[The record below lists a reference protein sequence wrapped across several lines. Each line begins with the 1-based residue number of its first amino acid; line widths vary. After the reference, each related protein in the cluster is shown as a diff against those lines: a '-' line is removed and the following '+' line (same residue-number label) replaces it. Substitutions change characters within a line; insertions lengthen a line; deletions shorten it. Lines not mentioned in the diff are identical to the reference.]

1 MRSQID
7 ERAFVRYD
15 APVQCSRCDTHWPD
29 GAPNC
34 PGCGAFA
41 DEPPPLLD
49 LDAPPTDDP
58 VEQAPGWAANGA
70 AQAPRPPREE
80 PSRPPVAPPALPADL
95 PRGVERYR
103 EVLQD
108 RFGYPDFRPGQ
119 AEVLERLADGDVLGV
134 MPTGGGKSLC
144 YVLPALEVGRALVVS
159 PLIALMQD
167 QVEALQAA
175 GVAADYINSTLSAR
189 EQNRRFVD
197 FTEGRTALLYVAP

>member
-1 MRSQID
+1 M
-7 ERAFVRYD
+7 
-15 APVQCSRCDTHWPD
+15 QCSRCDTDWPT

-49 LDAPPTDDP
+49 LDAPPVAEPPEEP
-58 VEQAPGWAANGA
+58 VAPALNGA
-70 AQAPRPPREE
+70 AAAPARR
-80 PSRPPVAPPALPADL
+80 PVAATARPAVPPALPADL
-95 PRGVERYR
+95 PRGVDRYR
-103 EVLQD
+103 ELLRE

-119 AEVLERLADGDVLGV
+119 AEVLESLADGDVLGV

-189 EQNRRFVD
+189 EQNRRYVD
-197 FTEGRTALLYVAP
+197 FTEGRTALLYIAPERRQRGADQL